1 MVHIHSSW
9 SGIVVTC
16 SRTDD
21 LLSKNYPSEFVM
33 NHTIVRPAQV
43 AAETRAREIASRI
56 GLPLTTNRVEGY
68 RFVLEV
74 AVDQLA
80 IRDLYQSRTRPVSI
94 NPLRPRAPGRGRD
107 LLARATGRNCRTVF
121 DATAGLGRDA
131 LHLAWLG
138 RQVTAVERSPVL
150 AELLRDAVES
160 LELVSG
166 VGSIKVHCGDS
177 RLLLKEL
184 PKADVVYLD
193 PMFPDRGLHHAAPRK
208 ELELLRGLVG
218 LDPDAKA
225 LADLAQTCAGRRMV
239 VKRPRSARPLTGSPD
254 FEVPGRAIRYDVY
267 LSGPQ

>member
-1 MVHIHSSW
+1 MVHIRSSW
-9 SGIVVTC
+9 FGMAVTC

-80 IRDLYQSRTRPVSI
+80 IRDLYQSRPRPVSI

-121 DATAGLGRDA
+121 DAAAGLGRDA
-131 LHLAWLG
+131 LHLARLG
-138 RQVTAVERSPVL
+138 R
-150 AELLRDAVES
+150 
-160 LELVSG
+160 
-166 VGSIKVHCGDS
+166 
-177 RLLLKEL
+177 
-184 PKADVVYLD
+184 
-193 PMFPDRGLHHAAPRK
+193 
-208 ELELLRGLVG
+208 
-218 LDPDAKA
+218 
-225 LADLAQTCAGRRMV
+225 
-239 VKRPRSARPLTGSPD
+239 
-254 FEVPGRAIRYDVY
+254 
-267 LSGPQ
+267 

>member
-1 MVHIHSSW
+1 
-9 SGIVVTC
+9 
-16 SRTDD
+16 
-21 LLSKNYPSEFVM
+21 M

-107 LLARATGRNCRTVF
+107 LLARATGRNCRTIF